1 MDCGTKYLERGILE
15 SILCY
20 LRRGFQW
27 YTVLLDKAS
36 AIPFDLRVRN

>member
-1 MDCGTKYLERGILE
+1 MDCGTKFFGKRY
-15 SILCY
+15 SIFCY

-36 AIPFDLRVRN
+36 ALPFDLRGRN